1 MEKNFKY
8 YRNIFFTI
16 IASYIVIK
24 FIENFKEFV
33 PVVEFILDVLTP
45 FLIGA
50 IIAYILNPSVKFIES
65 KLKIK
70 RIFSL
75 LIIYVLVFFLIG
87 LVIVLMGPIIINN
100 ISEITSQIP
109 FYFEKTQ
116 NFAIT
121 VLKDLN
127 NVNPSIFVEMETQ
140 IKELLPQIGN
150 IVISS
155 ASQIL
160 NATVTIFNSTIDI
173 LMSIIISF
181 YLLMEKE
188 ALIKLVKKVLIIT
201 VKDKYNFIIEFLIT
215 LNNNIGVYVSS
226 KILDSCIV
234 GFISTIALFLI
245 GSKYSVLLGIVMI
258 FCNLIP
264 YFGPI
269 LGMIPAVI
277 INLFYSPI
285 VSLYA
290 IIALL
295 VVQQIEMI
303 IIEPKIVGGQLGLN
317 PLLTLF
323 SISVGGALF
332 GVIGMIMST
341 PVMGVLKIYISQH
354 IEYKYSKIIDNTNI
368 S

>member
-16 IASYIVIK
+16 VASYVAIK
-24 FIENFKEFV
+24 SIENFKDFV
-33 PVVEFILDVLTP
+33 PVFDFILDILTP

-50 IIAYILNPSVKFIES
+50 VIAYILNPVVKFIES

-75 LIIYVLVFFLIG
+75 LITYVFMFLLVG
-87 LVIVLMGPIIINN
+87 LVAVLIGPIIINN

-116 NFAIT
+116 SFAIT

-127 NVNPSIFVEMETQ
+127 NFNPSIFVEIEAQ

-155 ASQIL
+155 ASQII
-160 NATVTIFNSTIDI
+160 NTTVTVFNSTIDI

-188 ALIKLVKKVLIIT
+188 GLIKLLKKLLIIT
-201 VKDKYNFIIEFLIT
+201 VKDKYNFIIEFLRA

-234 GFISTIALFLI
+234 GFISIIALFLI

-277 INLFYSPI
+277 INLFYNPI

-332 GVIGMIMST
+332 GVVGMIMST
-341 PVMGVLKIYISQH
+341 PIMGVLKIYISQH
-354 IEYKYSKIIDNTNI
+354 IEHKYSKIMDNTNI
-368 S
+368 A